1 MKKILY
7 FKKYFVFT
15 WYVGI
20 CALFCSCTTIRVQK
34 ETAGKKQ
41 DVLNVIE
48 KKKIPSLPTETD
60 SEDVKKRASQAAE
73 QEFKEKIG
81 GIDFLLKSSP
91 RQTLKNTAFTSA
103 YVVEV
108 VDVLKKPVPDFSVTI
123 SYPISRMN
131 DSISYETKTF
141 NTDADGLIT
150 FMPEVPD
157 FSFDDKI
164 TFYPTPVS
172 SDPSIIK
179 TAYAA
184 GITASY
190 SVLTNYL
197 HKPGVIYVFDFNE
210 NGSPGTNSQYLLK
223 ELINSGVRVGN
234 SPIPTS
240 NYLSQSIESLYE
252 ATYKIV
258 GNAYSFMICGSI
270 KYAKKVETG
279 EDGKYVCQLIADIR
293 CVDMKNGSVIY
304 STQQTET
311 AAAESKFKVVD
322 TCRKLLAEK
331 TAHAILYGM

>member
-7 FKKYFVFT
+7 FKKYFVFV
-15 WYVGI
+15 WCLCV
-20 CALFCSCTTIRVQK
+20 LFWSCTTIRLK
-34 ETAGKKQ
+34 EKTTEEKT

-48 KKKIPSLPTETD
+48 KKKVSSFSNENVSDDIE
-60 SEDVKKRASQAAE
+60 KRASQTAE
-73 QEFKEKIG
+73 QQFKEKIAN
-81 GIDFLLKSSP
+81 IDFLIKASP
-91 RQTLKNTAFTSA
+91 GQTSKNIAFTTS

-108 VDVLKKPVPDFSVTI
+108 IDASKKPVSDFSVTI
-123 SYPISRMN
+123 SYPASRMN
-131 DSISYETKTF
+131 DTIVYATKIL
-141 NTDADGLIT
+141 NTDSDGLIT
-150 FMPEVPD
+150 FMPEIPE

-164 TFYPTPVS
+164 TFYPTPIS
-172 SDPSIIK
+172 SDPSIMQ

-190 SVLTNYL
+190 KVITDYL

-210 NGSPGTNSQYLLK
+210 NDNPGTNSQYLLK

-240 NYLSQSIESLYE
+240 NYLSQSIESLYR

-258 GNAYSFMICGSI
+258 GNAYSFMICGSV
-270 KYAKKVETG
+270 KYAKKIETE
-279 EDGKYVCQLIADIR
+279 EDGKYVCQLVADIQ
-293 CVDMKNGSVIY
+293 CIDMKDGSVIY
-304 STQQTET
+304 STQLSET
-311 AAAESKFKVVD
+311 AAAESKYKVAD

>member
-1 MKKILY
+1 MK
-7 FKKYFVFT
+7 
-15 WYVGI
+15 
-20 CALFCSCTTIRVQK
+20 VQK
-34 ETAGKKQ
+34 ETAGKKT

-48 KKKIPSLPTETD
+48 KNKITSLSNETD
-60 SEDVKKRASQAAE
+60 SDSAKKRASQAAE
-73 QEFKEKIG
+73 QQFKEKIA
-81 GIDFLLKSSP
+81 GIDFSIKSSP
-91 RQTLKNTAFTSA
+91 KKTLKNTAFTSA

-108 VDVLKKPVPDFSVTI
+108 IDASKNPVPDFSVTI
-123 SYPISRMN
+123 SYPVSRIN
-131 DSISYETKTF
+131 DSIAYETKTF
-141 NTDADGLIT
+141 STGADGLIT
-150 FMPEVPD
+150 FMPEVPE

-172 SDPSIIK
+172 SAPSIMQ

-190 SVLTNYL
+190 KVLTDYL

-210 NGSPGTNSQYLLK
+210 NNNPGTNSQYLLK

-240 NYLSQSIESLYE
+240 NYLSQSIESLYK

-270 KYAKKVETG
+270 KYAKKVQTDEN
-279 EDGKYVCQLIADIR
+279 GKYVCQLVADIR

-311 AAAESKFKVVD
+311 AAAESKYKAVD